1 MRSAEVGKGEV
12 EEALGIGR
20 GLKIRLVNPCRR
32 GKITKISTLVMGRKT
47 ILEMSVQK
55 LRIERA

>member
-1 MRSAEVGKGEV
+1 VGKGEV